1 MKNIHILILLADGF
15 EEIETVVPYD
25 LLVRAGFTVKTIS
38 FAKDSL
44 VKGSRGL
51 EIKADKHKSELDL
64 DKVIQEGTLPHA
76 VLLPGGLKG
85 TENLSKETE
94 VQKLLQAMHE
104 NNRLIAAICAAPIVV
119 LSPLGI
125 LQKARYTCYPGM
137 EKEIPQYAGADFQKL
152 TENAVYQ
159 ANERVVKDKNLI
171 TSNGPGSASQFA
183 FAIIE
188 HFAGTELLKKIAK
201 ESIF

>member
-1 MKNIHILILLADGF
+1 MLADGF

-44 VKGSRGL
+44 VRGSRGL
-51 EIKADKHKSELDL
+51 EIKADKHKLELDL
-64 DKVIQEGTLPHA
+64 DKAIQEGRLPHA

-85 TENLSKETE
+85 TENLSKESE
-94 VQKLLQAMHE
+94 VGKLLLAMHE
-104 NNRLIAAICAAPIVV
+104 NNRLIAAICAAPVVV

-137 EKEIPQYAGADFQKL
+137 EKEIPQYAGSDFQKL
-152 TENAVYQ
+152 TENTVYE
-159 ANERVVKDKNLI
+159 ANERVVQDKNLI
-171 TSNGPGSASQFA
+171 TSNGPGSASHFA

-188 HFAGTELLKKIAK
+188 HFAGTELSKSIAK
-201 ESIF
+201 DSIF